1 METNQENNRI
11 LVQLA
16 MIVDATQQVHRG
28 KSTIIF
34 EVDKTEFEE
43 TKKNL
48 QISAQEEN
56 KFKIDISGTE
66 FIYLLDESLNDGI
79 TF

>member
-1 METNQENNRI
+1 MEKNQTNNRI
-11 LVQLA
+11 LVELA

-48 QISAQEEN
+48 QISAQEED

-66 FIYLLDESLNDGI
+66 VIYLLTKKGES
-79 TF
+79 

>member
-1 METNQENNRI
+1 MEQNKENNRI

-48 QISAQEEN
+48 FINAQEED

-66 FIYLLDESLNDGI
+66 VIYLLIKKDES
-79 TF
+79 

>member
-1 METNQENNRI
+1 MEQNQENNRV

-16 MIVDATQQVHRG
+16 MIVDAAQQVHRG

-48 QISAQEEN
+48 FINAQEED

-66 FIYLLDESLNDGI
+66 VIYFLTKKDES
-79 TF
+79 

>member
-1 METNQENNRI
+1 MEKNQTNNRV
-11 LVQLA
+11 LVELA

-48 QISAQEEN
+48 QISAQEED

-66 FIYLLDESLNDGI
+66 VIYLLTKKDES
-79 TF
+79 

>member
-1 METNQENNRI
+1 METNKENNRV

-66 FIYLLDESLNDGI
+66 VIYLLLNTDKS
-79 TF
+79 

>member
-1 METNQENNRI
+1 MEENKKDNRI

-28 KSTIIF
+28 KSTLIF

-43 TKKNL
+43 IKKDL
-48 QISAQEEN
+48 QINPEQNE

-66 FIYLLDESLNDGI
+66 VIYFLTKKDM
-79 TF
+79 

>member
-1 METNQENNRI
+1 MEENFKNDGT
-11 LVQLA
+11 LVRLA
-16 MIVDATQQVHRG
+16 MIVDAAQEVHRG
-28 KSTIIF
+28 TATIIF

-48 QISAQEEN
+48 QVNSKQDD

-66 FIYLLDESLNDGI
+66 IIYLLRKKDE
-79 TF
+79 